1 MKKVNWLGQGAALL
15 LFIAVPLAIGFTGSF
30 LTSDQVDGW
39 YASADQAPWTPPN
52 VVFGPVWTLLY
63 VMIGVAGW
71 LLWRSTA
78 THQRR
83 RAFILYGIQLVLNA
97 VWSPLFFGAYPT
109 YGVAALWVALAVIY
123 LLLLTIMVSIKIFAP
138 ISKIAGWLF
147 VPYGLWVAYA
157 STLNLY
163 MALHN

>member
-1 MKKVNWLGQGAALL
+1 MKKASWITNGAVLL
-15 LFIAVPLAIGFTGSF
+15 LFIAVPLGIGFTGSF
-30 LTSDQVDGW
+30 LTADQVDGW

-52 VVFGPVWTLLY
+52 AVFGPVWTLLY

-78 THQRR
+78 TSRRR
-83 RAFILYGIQLVLNA
+83 RAFALYGIQLVLNA
-97 VWSPLFFGAYPT
+97 IWSPLFFGTYPT
-109 YGVAALWVALAVIY
+109 YGVSALWVALIVIY
-123 LLLLTIMVSIKIFAP
+123 LLLLTIMVSIRVFAP
-138 ISKIAGWLF
+138 VNKIAVWLF